1 MNKQELKEI
10 IAEEK
15 AMYNK
20 SNYAF
25 RRFAHQKRYMIW
37 RYLYWFRWAQYY
49 QAQLPSRSG
58 LSRLLAKAAYWFATR
73 RKNICGEK
81 CGVEIT
87 NNSQIGRRL
96 SIWHSGVV
104 VDGQVGDDV
113 SIRGNCV
120 LGSKDLKCTS
130 GRPTLG
136 NGVEVGFGAAVIGNV
151 AIADGCVIGAN
162 AVVTKDFPEPGTVIV
177 GVPARALKKGE

>member
-1 MNKQELKEI
+1 MIKQELREI

-15 AMYNK
+15 AMYIK
-20 SNYAF
+20 SNYF
-25 RRFAHQKRYMIW
+25 FQRFVHQKRYMIW
-37 RYLYWFRWAQYY
+37 RYLYWFRWAQHYKE
-49 QAQLPSRSG
+49 QIAAVSG
-58 LSRLLAKAAYWFATR
+58 LGRVYAQIAYRVAMR

-87 NNSQIGRRL
+87 NNSRLGRRL

-104 VDGQVGDDV
+104 IDAEVGDGV

-130 GRPTLG
+130 GRPVIG
-136 NGVEVGFGAAVIGNV
+136 NGVEIGFGSAVIGQV
-151 AIADGCVIGAN
+151 TIADDCIIGAN
-162 AVVTKDFPEPGTVIV
+162 AVVTKDFLEPGAVIV
-177 GVPARALKKGE
+177 GVPARKLK